1 MKNTDLDNR
10 NLDLRTKLENLQLSI
25 PELIIENE
33 LWRKKTP
40 EMERGIIK

>member
-1 MKNTDLDNR
+1 MLKMKNTDFENR
-10 NLDLRTKLENLQLSI
+10 NLELRTKLEKLQLSI

-40 EMERGIIK
+40 EVERG